1 MPDTPTGETANAG
14 DSKTEVQ
21 PVATPAVNATVPA
34 DVEQLKKEAQQATM
48 RANQLQNQL
57 DEAKKAKEAAEAKKL
72 EENNEYKSLW
82 EQSEAKRKETEQ
94 QMEDQQRNQAIE
106 QGTQEIFSQFS
117 TDVVELAKETGLSLT
132 DTSDEAKVAFK
143 EKLDKIAAR
152 VVTSQPVNASNP
164 NTNVPTADRATLL
177 QRAGNGDQQAKN
189 DLIAS
194 LPAVQEMRRMSG
206 FSQNQ

>member
-1 MPDTPTGETANAG
+1 MQDTPTGETANAG

-21 PVATPAVNATVPA
+21 PVATQQVNATDTA
-34 DVEQLKKEAQQATM
+34 EVERLRKEADQARM
-48 RANQLQNQL
+48 RASQLENEL
-57 DEAKKAKEAAEAKKL
+57 KAKREAEEAEKAKRL
-72 EENNEYKSLW
+72 EENNEFKSLW
-82 EQSEAKRKETEQ
+82 EQSEAKRKEMER
-94 QMEDQQRNQAIE
+94 QMEDQQRNQALE
-106 QGTQEIFSQFS
+106 QGTQEVFSQFP

-143 EKLDKIAAR
+143 EKLDRIAAR
-152 VVTSQPVNASNP
+152 VVTSQPVQASNP
-164 NTNVPTADRATLL
+164 NTNAPVADRATLL
-177 QRAGNGDQQAKN
+177 QRAGSGDHQAKN

>member
-21 PVATPAVNATVPA
+21 PVATPAVNATAPA